1 MLRPIDFLPIFGDR
15 PPYRPPG
22 ERWQYSNAGYVLLG
36 IILEHVTGR
45 AYVDLV
51 QERVST
57 AGDGEP
63 RFLRLD
69 EPHPD
74 VAVAYLDPEV
84 PGGPR
89 RTNIYSVP
97 VIGGADGGALSTPR
111 DLSRFLDRVADG
123 SLMGPLTDV
132 MLDPQRGHRWGKPA
146 RVRLLPRRRGRVR
159 PRWR

>member
-1 MLRPIDFLPIFGDR
+1 MT
-15 PPYRPPG
+15 
-22 ERWQYSNAGYVLLG
+22 S
-36 IILEHVTGR
+36 TG
-45 AYVDLV
+45 
-51 QERVST
+51 
-57 AGDGEP
+57 
-63 RFLRLD
+63 FLRLD

-74 VAVAYLDPEV
+74 VAVAYLDPEI

-132 MLDPQRGHRWGKPA
+132 MLDPREDIGDGYRHAYGFFYYPDGRYGHGGGDPGVACLVHRFPDDDANLVVLCNVEGWA
-146 RVRLLPRRRGRVR
+146 DDLREAVLRT
-159 PRWR
+159 WREAAT